1 MGSKE
6 KAPIVTS
13 DRLDRQALRAHLL
26 ALIAESVPNLE
37 GDLTD
42 DTPLITSGFV
52 ESITL
57 LNMALWVEEHI
68 DSTVEITAFDLSAEW
83 DTVTDILNFV
93 ERHRDSSP
101 ATGTR
106 RRD

>member
-1 MGSKE
+1 M
-6 KAPIVTS
+6 TS
-13 DRLDRQALRAHLL
+13 DRLDRHTLRAHLL
-26 ALIAESVPNLE
+26 ALIADSVPDLE

-42 DTPLITSGFV
+42 ETPLITSGCV

-57 LNMALWVEEHI
+57 LSLALWVEEHI

-101 ATGTR
+101 VTGTR
-106 RRD
+106 RPD